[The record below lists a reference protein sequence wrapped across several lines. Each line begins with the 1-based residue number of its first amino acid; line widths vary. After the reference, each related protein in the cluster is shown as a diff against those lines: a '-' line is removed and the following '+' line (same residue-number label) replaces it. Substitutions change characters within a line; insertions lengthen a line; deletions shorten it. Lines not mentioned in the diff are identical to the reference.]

1 MISRGGRP
9 VPGFALGAP
18 TAAPSMTA
26 STAMAA
32 VMVGA
37 TVGLL
42 AHVMKASTGVALL
55 TGAGAAVIA
64 KLGIDRASA

>member
-1 MISRGGRP
+1 MNYGGRP

-18 TAAPSMTA
+18 AAAPSMTA

-37 TVGLL
+37 TVGLI
-42 AHVMKASTGVALL
+42 AHVMKASTGMALL
-55 TGAGAAVIA
+55 AGAGATVLA
-64 KLGIDRASA
+64 KVGIDKASA